1 MNTEQ
6 NHRSEESLEER
17 PRLFLSGVL
26 GKSDHCIP
34 EFGLHHL
41 FNYLSIHGN
50 NDQAAFQAIARLVD
64 GLFQEGWSNEI
75 RKS

>member
-1 MNTEQ
+1 MSGFKVNTKQ

-41 FNYLSIHGN
+41 FNYQQRPNGLSSHCK
-50 NDQAAFQAIARLVD
+50 ARALIK
-64 GLFQEGWSNEI
+64 Q
-75 RKS
+75 